1 MLYNEVTSTD
11 FLRQGKILDLRLD
24 LRRIT
29 NSKSNRDGWSF
40 LVQYLVTMTM
50 LKRMDPNIIHADELQ
65 MTMS

>member
-50 LKRMDPNIIHADELQ
+50 LKRMDPNSIHADEL
-65 MTMS
+65 